1 ITIVGGLIQRSLI
14 EPPKTPESLPNPDR
28 APGITGQSN
37 RIDPFGVIDCVYGRM
52 RTVPKLGAKP
62 YTEIIGDDQV
72 LRMVLV
78 VGHGPLDIS
87 DIKIGDT
94 PLNNFQDY
102 RVHTHASFDWRNDN
116 LHLYRGVIDEEG
128 VGVPL
133 EHNNDRAVRTL
144 TSGVPEASLDIVFPS
159 GLGDINAADGDVDAA
174 GVEFTLQIAKT
185 GTNNWY
191 KPN

>member
-1 ITIVGGLIQRSLI
+1 TCAPIEGDYVVLRVVPTGIVVGAITAIASSVAGLAAAGTFGATFLGLAASTWAWIGVAITIVGGLIQRSLI

-87 DIKIGDT
+87 DIKIGET

-128 VGVPL
+128 VGVP
-133 EHNNDRAVRTL
+133 
-144 TSGVPEASLDIVFPS
+144 
-159 GLGDINAADGDVDAA
+159 
-174 GVEFTLQIAKT
+174 
-185 GTNNWY
+185 
-191 KPN
+191 